1 MAPSSAAPSSCPSV
15 WRPTGRAQSVATRPS
30 RRLRLVTT
38 VAQCGPP
45 GSSGR
50 TWAELRALSRTT
62 SSRRSATSDLNS
74 ADAACAELGT
84 RSGGVPSAS
93 RKSPRISAGGASSP
107 SPKPRRSAKSC
118 PSGKDP
124 AYRCA
129 HCTAQAVLPTPAGPA
144 TTASGLS
151 PVVPSVSTVVS
162 AASWASRP
170 RKRAGGRGSS
180 RGGAPVPL
188 FRPVATWCTRGTVR
202 LVRVGAPL
210 YGRPPRTVN
219 GPRCIARCGTAVS
232 GSPVTAASGRRPTGR
247 RPTGSA
253 ARSARTA
260 RRPRRARPPP
270 AGRLRP
276 QNLLVSAPQP
286 LAGVDTQLLVEQPPG
301 AVEPLQRVG
310 LPPRMEQRAHQ
321 PGDQAFPQG
330 VVDGGGVEDGRGLFV
345 LAERA
350 VRPPQRLDGR
360 QPALLQRMCGGRERR
375 AGDRAGQRG
384 PAPQPQRLAQQRYG
398 VGRCRL
404 GACQRHQLTEPVG
417 VDQLLRQPQQIGR
430 AMGGQLD
437 AVRLRTA
444 LGERGAQP
452 RDMPLD
458 DRTGVFGRL
467 LLPQGVD
474 QLLQWDGGVGL
485 QQQQGQHT
493 PPFGGAER
501 QLRGAGRHGDRTE
514 Q

>member
-1 MAPSSAAPSSCPSV
+1 MCPLHGAGGLAD
-15 WRPTGRAQSVATRPS
+15 TGRPGHHRERALAGRTVRQHRGQRGELVLPAQEAGRRPGQQP
-30 RRLRLVTT
+30 RWCT
-38 VAQCGPP
+38 GPP
-45 GSSGR
+45 G
-50 TWAELRALSRTT
+50 
-62 SSRRSATSDLNS
+62 
-74 ADAACAELGT
+74 
-84 RSGGVPSAS
+84 
-93 RKSPRISAGGASSP
+93 
-107 SPKPRRSAKSC
+107 
-118 PSGKDP
+118 
-124 AYRCA
+124 
-129 HCTAQAVLPTPAGPA
+129 AGPA
-144 TTASGLS
+144 TAT
-151 PVVPSVSTVVS
+151 
-162 AASWASRP
+162 
-170 RKRAGGRGSS
+170 GRRSL
-180 RGGAPVPL
+180 P
-188 FRPVATWCTRGTVR
+188 RPVGIRCIRVTAC
-202 LVRVGAPL
+202 LVPVGAPL
-210 YGRPPRTVN
+210 YGRPRGPVN
-219 GPRCIARCGTAVS
+219 GPCASARCGTAVS
-232 GSPVTAASGRRPTGR
+232 GSSGTAASGRRPTGR
-247 RPTGSA
+247 A
-253 ARSARTA
+253 ARPA
-260 RRPRRARPPP
+260 RRPRRARASP

-276 QNLLVSAPQP
+276 QNVLVRAPQP
-286 LAGVDTQLLVEQPPG
+286 LARVDTQLLVEQPPG

-321 PGDQAFPQG
+321 PGDQPLPQG

-350 VRPPQRLDGR
+350 VCPSQRLDGR

-384 PAPQPQRLAQQRYG
+384 PAPQPQCLAQQRYG
-398 VGRCRL
+398 IDRRRL
-404 GACQRHQLTEPVG
+404 GARQRHQLTEPVG

-437 AVRLRTA
+437 AVRLRAA

-458 DRTGVFGRL
+458 DRPGVFGRL

-485 QQQQGQHT
+485 QQQQCQHT